1 MATGRVPI
9 NGTAAIQETI
19 VDAKG
24 DLIVG
29 TGADAVARLA
39 VGTNGYTLVADS
51 GETTG
56 LKWAAPAGA
65 AGLTLITN
73 SAFTTVSSYS
83 LPASTFTATY
93 NNYEIHLDI
102 TAFSAS
108 NSFIG
113 RLRSG
118 STDLTDSDY
127 TNNELR
133 QTSTTVSGADATT
146 TSIPIGDVNSN
157 TNYQMKMTLFKP
169 MLATKKWHMLQRFHY
184 TQAGT
189 WMQVLQSGRI
199 DDSATFDSFS
209 FIPGSGTMTGRVYV
223 YGYSI

>member
-1 MATGRVPI
+1 MP
-9 NGTAAIQETI
+9 
-19 VDAKG
+19 KF
-24 DLIVG
+24 
-29 TGADAVARLA
+29 
-39 VGTNGYTLVADS
+39 VADS

-56 LKWAAPAGA
+56 LKWQAPAAG

-73 SAFTTVSSYS
+73 QAFTAVSSYS
-83 LPASTFTATY
+83 LPASTFTTTY

-108 NSFIG
+108 NTFVG

-118 STDLTDSDY
+118 STDLSDNDY
-127 TNNELR
+127 QNNEIR
-133 QTSTTVSGADATT
+133 QTSTTVTAADAGA
-146 TSIPIGDVNSN
+146 TSLPIGDVNSN
-157 TNYQMKMTLFKP
+157 TNYQMKLTVFKP
-169 MLATKKWHMLQRFHY
+169 MLATKKWYMLHRYHY

-189 WMQVLQSGRI
+189 WMQVVGAGRV